1 MSTFPLMRSGIE
13 IVTINDIGD
22 VENALLS
29 MWPENRI
36 PVAEFHS
43 MLTLADVNLLKF
55 HAGVDRTYYSIR
67 EIADL
72 IWERSNYERNVEPT

>member
-1 MSTFPLMRSGIE
+1 MRSGIE

-36 PVAEFHS
+36 PVPEFHS
-43 MLTLADVNLLKF
+43 MLTVADISILKF
-55 HAGVDRTYYSIR
+55 HVGCNRTFYSIR

-72 IWERSNYERNVEPT
+72 IWERSNYERNADPT

>member
-1 MSTFPLMRSGIE
+1 MRSGIE